1 MIAPTSKDFVIVFDS
16 MLDKSKEEFPAATL
30 PIVLSEKLSR
40 LVMAPRRTL
49 GAEEEEE
56 VEEEEEEQV
65 GGG

>member
-1 MIAPTSKDFVIVFDS
+1 